1 MKTIAKAARDSGL
14 SERLIRSTI
23 KQLGDKESLQDVYKG
38 GADAGFCGFTYYGDT
53 VAFYKRNRDEI
64 NARVLELAEEFGD
77 LVPDECGFLQAT
89 GDPVKMVKTWRCMDG
104 EKATDIGRVIYGG
117 RLGEDATYIANGLAW
132 FALEEV
138 ARAMCDE

>member
-14 SERLIRSTI
+14 SEKLIRSTI
-23 KQLGDKESLQDVYKG
+23 KQLGDKETLEDVYKG

-53 VAFYKRNRDEI
+53 VNFYKRNRDEI
-64 NARVLELAEEFGD
+64 NSRVIEIAKEYGD
-77 LVPDECGFLQAT
+77 LVADECGFFKAS
-89 GDPVKMVKTWRCMDG
+89 GDPVKMVGSWRCMQG
-104 EKATDIGRVIYGG
+104 QNVMEIGRVIYGG
-117 RLGEDATYIANGLAW
+117 RLGEDSTYIANGLAW

>member
-14 SERLIRSTI
+14 SEKLIRSTI
-23 KQLGDKESLQDVYKG
+23 KQLGDKDSLQDVYKG

-64 NARVLELAEEFGD
+64 NARVLELAEEF
-77 LVPDECGFLQAT
+77 DE
-89 GDPVKMVKTWRCMDG
+89 DPARMIMTWRCMNG
-104 EKATDIGRVIYGG
+104 EKYGTICKVIYDGY
-117 RLGEDATYIANGLAW
+117 LGDDAVYVAKGLAW

>member
-14 SERLIRSTI
+14 SEKLIRSTI
-23 KQLGDKESLQDVYKG
+23 KQLGDKETLEDVYKG

-53 VAFYKRNRDEI
+53 VNFYKRNRDEI
-64 NARVLELAEEFGD
+64 NARVLELAEEFG
-77 LVPDECGFLQAT
+77 E
-89 GDPVKMVKTWRCMDG
+89 DPVKMVKTWRCMEG
-104 EKATDIGRVIYGG
+104 QNVMEIGRVIYGR
-117 RLGEDATYIANGLAW
+117 RLGEDSTYIANGLAW